1 MDIIGA
7 FQKLLTT
14 ASRIIHQKLRT
25 GPIWGIRKKTSY
37 NNIKPHNS
45 RKGTPWPLRR
55 VAVFQAL
62 VKKVRSELSSNVA
75 EEDAASI
82 MGFSA
87 ELCRVVRG
95 GVVTG
100 FRNGAFLFLGWK
112 TRTTTT
118 TTTAGAVTPRYDVQ
132 GEDSN
137 FSIHFHCQGHV
148 PGIHGAPQAPKN
160 LMPALKDLRIHLVS
174 TKNGECENF
183 RCHVT
188 CCLGGRGCQ
197 KIREVFETTGGMKK
211 WYDDPNILVLAG

>member
-100 FRNGAFLFLGWK
+100 FRNGAFLFGWK
-112 TRTTTT
+112 TRTTT
-118 TTTAGAVTPRYDVQ
+118 TTTAGAVTPRYWCAR
-132 GEDSN
+132 GR
-137 FSIHFHCQGHV
+137 FKLCQGHV
-148 PGIHGAPQAPKN
+148 PGIHGAPQAPKKN

-174 TKNGECENF
+174 TKNGECEDF